1 MPVPPSREN
10 YLRPFNSLFFSPFS
24 VLLNKWEKL
33 LVKIGANIQ
42 HTEVYESLK
51 NDIVSLRLDLTKVLE
66 DKEDAEDD
74 QGGIFWV
81 SWKKNWS
88 SFVKYQIKVK
98 ATFHI

>member
-42 HTEVYESLK
+42 HTEIYESLK

-74 QGGIFWV
+74 TEDDIELEHKLHTFRV
-81 SWKKNWS
+81 SEY
-88 SFVKYQIKVK
+88 FMM
-98 ATFHI
+98 